1 MFVPSDAAVIGQTVL
16 EKIDL
21 VLDRTDQRLV
31 PNSAHLGSAGF
42 AGEVTCHAV
51 WA

>member
-21 VLDRTDQRLV
+21 VLDRTEQHLV
-31 PNSAHLGSAGF
+31 PNSAHSDHRVLQ
-42 AGEVTCHAV
+42 VQ
-51 WA
+51 